1 MRVFEEARVK
11 GRRAVAMRGSRIAP
25 ILSAAA
31 FLIAASAAFE
41 ASGFH
46 WPEARRDGRV
56 PFQKRGEASDA
67 HRRTGG
73 FSLSSG
79 STNAWDVPLFS
90 LFSNRRRDTA
100 RGEDGAFAAAKD
112 KLAIVVA
119 GDRTGTGFLLRDG
132 GRVFLMTNAHVVRDA
147 PSVEATRLDGV
158 PLRLGDL
165 EVAYNRDLA
174 RFEVDADLPAFAP
187 EASTPDIGAP
197 IVVLGNS
204 DGRGVVTEIRGRVL
218 GVGPQEIEV
227 DAGFVAGNSGSPVLN
242 RAGRVLAIASYL
254 RDCRDDS
261 DWSKTG
267 TRFNGIRRFA
277 VRPHGLL
284 WRRLPAPP

>member
-1 MRVFEEARVK
+1 
-11 GRRAVAMRGSRIAP
+11 MRGRSIASS
-25 ILSAAA
+25 LSAAA
-31 FLIAASAAFE
+31 LLLAAGFAFE

-46 WPEARRDGRV
+46 WPDARRDGRA
-56 PFQKRGEASDA
+56 PFQKRGETSDA
-67 HRRTGG
+67 HRRIGG

-90 LFSNRRRDTA
+90 LFSDRRRGAA
-100 RGEDGAFAAAKD
+100 RGGEDGAFVAAKD

-147 PSVEATRLDGV
+147 PSVDATRLDGV

-165 EVAYNRDLA
+165 EVAHGRDLA
-174 RFEVDADLPAFAP
+174 RFEVDSDLPAFAV
-187 EASTPDIGAP
+187 ETATPDIGAP

-218 GVGPQEIEV
+218 GVGPREIEV
-227 DAGFVAGNSGSPVLN
+227 DAGFVVGNSGSPVLN
-242 RAGRVLAIASYL
+242 RAGRALAIATYL

-261 DWSKTG
+261 DWSKAG

-277 VRPHGLL
+277 VRLRGLL
-284 WRRLPAPP
+284 WERPTAAP

>member
-1 MRVFEEARVK
+1 
-11 GRRAVAMRGSRIAP
+11 MRGRRIAP
-25 ILSAAA
+25 FISAAA
-31 FLIAASAAFE
+31 LLLAADSAFG
-41 ASGFH
+41 ASGLH
-46 WPEARRDGRV
+46 WPDARRDGPV
-56 PFQKRGEASDA
+56 PFQKRGAAPDA
-67 HRRTGG
+67 PRRTGG
-73 FSLSSG
+73 FSLSSA
-79 STNAWDVPLFS
+79 STNAWDLPPFS
-90 LFSNRRRDTA
+90 LFSDRRRRSVA
-100 RGEDGAFAAAKD
+100 RGGDGAFVAAKD

-147 PSVEATRLDGV
+147 PSVDATRLDGV

-165 EVAYNRDLA
+165 EVAHNRDLA
-174 RFEVDADLPAFAP
+174 RFEVDADLPAFAA
-187 EASTPDIGAP
+187 EAATPDIGAQV
-197 IVVLGNS
+197 VVLGNS

-277 VRPHGLL
+277 VRPCGLL
-284 WRRLPAPP
+284 WRRPSAP

>member
-1 MRVFEEARVK
+1 MRVLEEARPK
-11 GRRAVAMRGSRIAP
+11 GRRAVDMPGRRIAP
-25 ILSAAA
+25 FISAAA
-31 FLIAASAAFE
+31 LLLAAGFAFDAA
-41 ASGFH
+41 GFH
-46 WPEARRDGRV
+46 WSDARRDGRS
-56 PFQKRGEASDA
+56 PFQKRGEAPDA

-73 FSLSSG
+73 FSLSSA

-90 LFSNRRRDTA
+90 LFSDRRRGAA
-100 RGEDGAFAAAKD
+100 RGGDGAFVAAKD

-147 PSVEATRLDGV
+147 PSVDATRLDGV
-158 PLRLGDL
+158 PLRLGNL
-165 EVAYNRDLA
+165 EVAHNRDLA
-174 RFEVDADLPAFAP
+174 RFEVDADLPAFAA
-187 EASTPDIGAP
+187 EAATPDIGAP

-227 DAGFVAGNSGSPVLN
+227 DARFVVGNSGSPVLN

-277 VRPHGLL
+277 VRPRGLL
-284 WRRLPAPP
+284 WQRPSAP

>member
-1 MRVFEEARVK
+1 MRVLEAARLRERWLA
-11 GRRAVAMRGSRIAP
+11 GMRRRIVP
-25 ILSAAA
+25 VVSAAA
-31 FLIAASAAFE
+31 LFFAAGVVFE
-41 ASGFH
+41 AFGFQR
-46 WPEARRDGRV
+46 PEARRDGRV

-79 STNAWDVPLFS
+79 STNAWELPLFS
-90 LFSNRRRDTA
+90 FFSDRRRGAA
-100 RGEDGAFAAAKD
+100 RGGEDGAFVAAKD

-119 GDRTGTGFLLRDG
+119 GDKTGTGFLLRDG
-132 GRVFLMTNAHVVRDA
+132 GRVFLLTNAHVVRGA
-147 PSVEATRLDGV
+147 PAVEATRLDGV
-158 PLRLGDL
+158 PLRLGDF
-165 EVAYNRDLA
+165 EVAHDRDLA
-174 RFEVDADLPAFAP
+174 RFEVDSDLPAFVA
-187 EASTPDIGAP
+187 ETRTPDIGAP

-227 DAGFVAGNSGSPVLN
+227 DAGFVVGNSGSPVLN

-277 VRPHGLL
+277 VRPRGIL
-284 WRRLPAPP
+284 WRRPTSP